1 MPLAPLILSGAPVP
15 AAFTSLNLLQS
26 TAANMGAAAGISV
39 RPGKQLVGDI
49 KFSTVTTT
57 ETMAVSAT
65 DVSSGATIPA
75 SALWVIDLSTG
86 NQVHPTALATGN
98 YSIPFW
104 QGNRII
110 GSLIFTKSAAV
121 NAGSVAVAAPYDF
134 PANL

>member
-1 MPLAPLILSGAPVP
+1 MPLAPEALSTIPGP
-15 AAFTSLNLLQS
+15 AAFTSLTLLQS
-26 TAANMGAAAGISV
+26 TAANMGAAAGVSI

-75 SALWVIDLSTG
+75 SALWVVDLSTG
-86 NQVHPTALATGN
+86 NPVHPTALATGN